1 METTMLAFLAA
12 PFVASLILTGIHAY
26 LGVHVV
32 ERGVIFVDLSLAQ
45 IAALGGT
52 VALLLPISGGDPHA
66 PVVYWI
72 SLAFTFLGA
81 AVFATIRV
89 KRARIPQEAI
99 IGICYA
105 VASAAAILAM
115 SKATSESEHLK
126 DMLVGNILAVSWPEV
141 RKTALLYGAIGIFHF
156 LFRKKFL
163 TISMNHAKAEQ
174 SGIHVRFW
182 DFLFYASFGFVVT
195 SSVAIAGVLLV
206 FCFLIVPSVGA
217 MLFADRIGTRLAIGW
232 TMGTL
237 ASALGCY
244 LSVQLDTPTG
254 ATIVV
259 TFGAILVLMFFLH
272 LIVHHGQHARALEG
286 VASAHRELDTAGS
299 SKASVR

>member
-1 METTMLAFLAA
+1 MDSAMLAFLAA

-45 IAALGGT
+45 IAALG
-52 VALLLPISGGDPHA
+52 AAIAILLPITGGDPHA

-72 SLAFTFLGA
+72 SLGFTFIGA
-81 AVFATIRV
+81 AVFSTIRGH
-89 KRARIPQEAI
+89 RARIPQEAI

-141 RKTALLYGAIGIFHF
+141 GKTALLYGAVGAFHF
-156 LFRKKFL
+156 IFRHQFL
-163 TISMNHAKAEQ
+163 LISMDPKRAEAE
-174 SGIHVRFW
+174 GISIKFW

-195 SSVAIAGVLLV
+195 SSVSIAGVLLV
-206 FCFLIVPSVGA
+206 FCYLIVPSVAA
-217 MLFADRIGTRLAIGW
+217 MLYADTIGRRLAIGW
-232 TMGTL
+232 TMGTIV
-237 ASALGCY
+237 SALGVY
-244 LSVQLDTPTG
+244 LSLLIDLPTG
-254 ATIVV
+254 ATIVC
-259 TFGAILVLMFFLH
+259 TFGLVLIVMA
-272 LIVHHGQHARALEG
+272 LIRPLIQRSPAADVHHVDYADR
-286 VASAHRELDTAGS
+286 AHRATH
-299 SKASVR
+299 

>member
-1 METTMLAFLAA
+1 MLAFLAA

-45 IAALGGT
+45 IAALGAT
-52 VALLLPISGGDPHA
+52 IAILMPFSNGDPHA

-72 SLAFTFLGA
+72 SLAFTFIGA
-81 AVFATIRV
+81 GVFSTIRGH
-89 KRARIPQEAI
+89 RARIPQEAI

-115 SKATSESEHLK
+115 SKSTSESEHLK

-141 RKTALLYGAIGIFHF
+141 GKTAALYGAVGLFHYIFRH
-156 LFRKKFL
+156 KFL
-163 TISMNHAKAEQ
+163 AISMEPKRAEAE
-174 SGIHVRFW
+174 GISIRLW

-206 FCFLIVPSVGA
+206 FCYLIVPSVGA
-217 MLFADRIGTRLAIGW
+217 MLYAEHIGKRLAIGW
-232 TMGTL
+232 SMGTL
-237 ASALGCY
+237 VSALGVY
-244 LSVQLDTPTG
+244 LSLQLDLPTG
-254 ATIVV
+254 ATIVC
-259 TFGAILVLMFFLH
+259 TFGLVLIIMAAVRPLIQRKAPRDLH
-272 LIVHHGQHARALEG
+272 QVDYADSVHRQAHGH
-286 VASAHRELDTAGS
+286 
-299 SKASVR
+299 